1 MAHPKRRQSN
11 RRTTARRTHYVA
23 KAPTLVACPNCG
35 ALHIFHT
42 VCPECGFYR
51 GKLAISKETESLE
64 K

>member
-11 RRTTARRTHYVA
+11 RRTAARRTHYVA